1 MIKCL
6 KGYES
11 KEVGECK
18 VLLKDFWEKIQSSV
32 YERPHETDNMIE
44 TRSCYFSCRNKCL
57 K

>member
-18 VLLKDFWEKIQSSV
+18 VLKDFWEKIQSSV